1 MDTERWFDTQSMR
14 SSMTAPH
21 EELRALRRSLDARQI
36 ARATELLGHS
46 LRETGGLEPERGA
59 RLLALSRPEVIWSL
73 ARYHGVSGLVYQR
86 LQSLPGAPDSLL
98 AALRSDFEAS
108 VHRHLRSTWEL
119 SQLKPMLDGTG
130 VPWAVVKGPAAV
142 ELLYG
147 GRGGRLYHDLDVL
160 VDPSG
165 FSQVLSAL
173 EASGLQQLDRNWAVL
188 RREMRGEVHYRGA
201 SPLEIDLH
209 WNLINM
215 YRGRFR
221 VPTSELLQRAVAVH
235 LAGVEVCTLDPTDS
249 LIHLCLHAAISGGDR
264 IMWLKDIE
272 RAVTVRTP
280 AWDDVVSRSRRW
292 NVAAPVGLMLSRSA
306 QFLGVQ
312 LPAGVI
318 QDLISPGAMRL
329 IRAVDRLF
337 PWQRALGRLTSPN
350 RLMARSI
357 GQGPVR
363 GAVWLVV
370 RSIRNLEPD
379 QERASSSFTP
389 GGTEGDRTAFI
400 ESVMASEAD

>member
-1 MDTERWFDTQSMR
+1 
-14 SSMTAPH
+14 
-21 EELRALRRSLDARQI
+21 
-36 ARATELLGHS
+36 
-46 LRETGGLEPERGA
+46 
-59 RLLALSRPEVIWSL
+59 
-73 ARYHGVSGLVYQR
+73 
-86 LQSLPGAPDSLL
+86 
-98 AALRSDFEAS
+98 
-108 VHRHLRSTWEL
+108 
-119 SQLKPMLDGTG
+119 
-130 VPWAVVKGPAAV
+130 
-142 ELLYG
+142 
-147 GRGGRLYHDLDVL
+147 
-160 VDPSG
+160 
-165 FSQVLSAL
+165 
-173 EASGLQQLDRNWAVL
+173 
-188 RREMRGEVHYRGA
+188 MRGEVHYRGA

-221 VPTSELLQRAVAVH
+221 MPTRELLQRAVVVH

-280 AWDDVVSRSRRW
+280 VWDDVVSRSRRW

-306 QFLGVQ
+306 QFLGAQ
-312 LPAGVI
+312 LPAGLI
-318 QDLISPGAMRL
+318 RDLISPGAMRL

-370 RSIRNLEPD
+370 RSIRNLDPD

-389 GGTEGDRTAFI
+389 GGTEGDRAAFI